1 MVAIKEKFRI
11 KRNKK
16 KLKGSFILLLKVFI
30 PPSASSSTV
39 ENGQEQRIRSR
50 ERIHAVNNYGREQDN
65 GWKTSSNCLLPKT
78 TPYLSMPAVQLSSSP
93 RLWFSGQNVFAR
105 FIPCFRRSSTPA
117 PNLRSVFN
125 FISAFVVENIVH
137 LLLQWNIAQKFP
149 NATMEI
155 FVKKKKG
162 NVRGIDSRR
171 NWNSISSSTCISM
184 VWNYWKKMCQIKQF
198 YVNNFS
204 IDK

>member
-93 RLWFSGQNVFAR
+93 PLRFSGQNVFAR

-155 FVKKKKG
+155 FVKKKK
-162 NVRGIDSRR
+162 RKCSRNR
-171 NWNSISSSTCISM
+171 FSE
-184 VWNYWKKMCQIKQF
+184 KLKF
-198 YVNNFS
+198 NFEFHVYINGLKLLEKDVS
-204 IDK
+204 DQAILCK

>member
-50 ERIHAVNNYGREQDN
+50 ERIHAVNYGREQDN

-93 RLWFSGQNVFAR
+93 RLRFSGQNVFAR

-155 FVKKKKG
+155 FVKKKK
-162 NVRGIDSRR
+162 RKCSRNR
-171 NWNSISSSTCISM
+171 FSE
-184 VWNYWKKMCQIKQF
+184 KLKF
-198 YVNNFS
+198 NFEFHVYINGLKLLEKDVS
-204 IDK
+204 DQAILCK